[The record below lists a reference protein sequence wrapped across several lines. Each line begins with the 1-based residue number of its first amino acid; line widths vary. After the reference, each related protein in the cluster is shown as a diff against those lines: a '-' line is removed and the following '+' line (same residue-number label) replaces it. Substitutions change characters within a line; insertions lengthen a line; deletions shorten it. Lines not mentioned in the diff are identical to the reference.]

1 MVANKQLRPWMF
13 RKELIVLYYGLR
25 DKRTSVL
32 AKIPAVLSVLY
43 LLSPIDLIP
52 DFIPFL
58 GYVDDIVI
66 VPLLM
71 NLSIRLLP
79 ETVQQESLLKAAGK
93 QKKFLLFTIL
103 SGLLII
109 AIMVGIFFL
118 MRYLFTGR

>member
-1 MVANKQLRPWMF
+1 MNKVVNKQIRPWMF

-25 DKRTSVL
+25 DKRTSVI

-66 VPLLM
+66 IPLLM

-79 ETVQQESLLKAAGK
+79 AIVEATRSRRYSGRHLRRSGSGTK
-93 QKKFLLFTIL
+93 QCHHLW
-103 SGLLII
+103 S
-109 AIMVGIFFL
+109 
-118 MRYLFTGR
+118 R